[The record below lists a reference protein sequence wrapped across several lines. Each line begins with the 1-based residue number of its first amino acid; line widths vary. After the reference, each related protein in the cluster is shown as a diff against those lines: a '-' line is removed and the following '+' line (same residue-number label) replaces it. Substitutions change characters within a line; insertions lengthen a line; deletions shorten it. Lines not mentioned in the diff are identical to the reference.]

1 MSKFD
6 VDYTISEIKMTV
18 SLWEQVG
25 WRFVSAGLYSALST
39 VVTVTYFTGVTT
51 WEQFGTAISALSLS
65 ILIGF
70 ITGVLMA
77 AHKYFTGATVS
88 TTTSLLE

>member
-1 MSKFD
+1 MEN
-6 VDYTISEIKMTV
+6 I

-51 WEQFGTAISALSLS
+51 WEQFGSAVSALSLS

-77 AHKYFTGATVS
+77 AHKYFTGATVLS
-88 TTTSLLE
+88 TSSSIE